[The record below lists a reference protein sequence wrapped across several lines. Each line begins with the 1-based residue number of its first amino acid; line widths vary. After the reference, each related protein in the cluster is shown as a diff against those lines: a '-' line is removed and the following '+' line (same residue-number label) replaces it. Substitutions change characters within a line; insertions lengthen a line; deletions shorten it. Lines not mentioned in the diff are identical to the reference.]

1 MLSPSKK
8 TLYLQSCLM
17 GVNKIL
23 LHKDSLTT
31 KYFIIYIKIV
41 IFLTVHSVSNI
52 FLRKNLE

>member
-1 MLSPSKK
+1 
-8 TLYLQSCLM
+8 M

-23 LHKDSLTT
+23 LHKDSQTT
-31 KYFIIYIKIV
+31 KYFIIYKKIV

>member
-1 MLSPSKK
+1 
-8 TLYLQSCLM
+8 M

-31 KYFIIYIKIV
+31 KYFIIYKKIV

>member
-17 GVNKIL
+17 GFNRIL
-23 LHKDSLTT
+23 LQKDSLTT